1 MISVVDRPTWDEHWI
16 EAARNAARRSLCSRD
31 QVGAVIVGHTNRVV
45 ATGHNNPPAG
55 FDHDEQPCTVWCAR
69 AQKIETSNDLVLE
82 RPGGIATLPYGPTLD
97 PGYTDCPSLHAE
109 ANALMWCGRDA
120 RESGTLYVTS
130 HVCFS
135 CAKLVANSGIVRVVV
150 APRDAAAHRSP
161 HTGYAFLDKCGV
173 RVEII

>member
-31 QVGAVIVGHTNRVV
+31 QVGAVIVGPTNRVV

-69 AQKIETSNDLVLE
+69 AQKT
-82 RPGGIATLPYGPTLD
+82 GIGKVSTVDNVILIDYDEPLD

-120 RESGTLYVTS
+120 REGGTLYVTS

-173 RVEII
+173 KVDIR